1 MRLQQLELLTTL
13 AQQGSL
19 RAAAEVLNVTQ
30 PALSKS
36 LRQLEEE
43 LGTTL
48 VQRSAKGVRLA
59 PAGELLAARAI
70 TVLRELDRAR
80 EDIAWHMGNTAGQI
94 TLGISPAVATL
105 FAPGAVARFGSRWP
119 RVKLCVRDALYPQA
133 LRQLRSGELDFVL
146 GPVPAAGV
154 GSDLVRHVLFHSQE
168 VIAARRGHPLSDATR
183 LADLAEARWILMG
196 RAQGP
201 GDPAHL
207 PFEALGLKPPHVE
220 LECESFSTLLGLM
233 SALDV
238 VAIMPR
244 SFLDRHG
251 ARAGLV
257 SLPIEDP
264 LPVTT
269 IYAVQRAD
277 APLTLPAQDLLEAFL
292 QEARE
297 ISRGVRSDAAAAL
310 SPPAGRAPAT

>member
-43 LGTTL
+43 FGTTL

-70 TVLRELDRAR
+70 TVLREIDRAR
-80 EDIAWHMGNTAGQI
+80 ADIARHMGSLSGRI
-94 TLGISPAVATL
+94 TIGLSPAVAIL
-105 FAPGAVARFGSRWP
+105 FAPGAVARTGARWP
-119 RVKLCVRDALYPQA
+119 KVRICLRDALYPQA
-133 LRQLRSGELDFVL
+133 LHQLRSGELDFVL
-146 GPVPAAGV
+146 GPVPASGV
-154 GSDLVRHVLFHSQE
+154 GHDLVRQTLFHSQE
-168 VIAARRGHPLSDATR
+168 VIAARKGHPLSQVTR
-183 LADLAEARWILMG
+183 LADLTEARWILTG
-196 RAQGP
+196 PAQGP

-207 PFEALGLKPPHVE
+207 HFQSLGLPEPVVD
-220 LECESFSTLLGLM
+220 LQCESFSTLLGLM
-233 SALDV
+233 PALDV
-238 VAIMPR
+238 IGIMPR

-251 ARAGLV
+251 ERAGLIA
-257 SLPIEDP
+257 LPIQDP
-264 LPVTT
+264 LPVTS
-269 IYAVQRAD
+269 IYAVTRANE
-277 APLTLPAQDLLEAFL
+277 PLTLPAQDLLEAFL

-297 ISRGVRSDAAAAL
+297 FSRTKPD
-310 SPPAGRAPAT
+310 PQP

>member
-1 MRLQQLELLTTL
+1 MRLQQLELLIAL
-13 AQQGSL
+13 GEKGSL
-19 RAAAEVLNVTQ
+19 RAAAEQLNVTQ

-43 LGTTL
+43 FGIAL
-48 VQRSAKGVRLA
+48 VQRSAKGARLA
-59 PAGELLAARAI
+59 PAGELLAARAA
-70 TVLRELDRAR
+70 TALRELDRAR
-80 EDIAWHMGNTAGQI
+80 EDIALHLGNTAGQV
-94 TLGISPAVATL
+94 TLGMSPAVAIL
-105 FAPGAVARFGSRWP
+105 FSPGATARFASRWP
-119 RVKLCVRDALYPQA
+119 GVKLCMRDALYPHA

-154 GSDLVRHVLFHSQE
+154 GSDLLRQPLFHSQE
-168 VIAARRGHPLSDATR
+168 IIAARRGHPLSRARR
-183 LADLAEARWILMG
+183 LADLVDARWILTG
-196 RAQGP
+196 PTHGP

-207 PFEALGLKPPHVE
+207 RFEALGLRPPHVE

-238 VAIMPR
+238 VGIMPR

-251 ARAGLV
+251 RRAGLV
-257 SLPIEDP
+257 ALPIEDP

-269 IYAVQRAD
+269 IYAVLRAD

-297 ISRGVRSDAAAAL
+297 FSRAQDRTG
-310 SPPAGRAPAT
+310 G